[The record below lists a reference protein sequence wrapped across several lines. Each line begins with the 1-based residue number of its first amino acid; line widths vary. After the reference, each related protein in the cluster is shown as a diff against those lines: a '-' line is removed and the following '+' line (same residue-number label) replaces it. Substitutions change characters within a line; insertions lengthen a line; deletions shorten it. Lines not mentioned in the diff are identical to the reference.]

1 MENVRSFIQSYA
13 SLTDEEWNILL
24 SRTVI
29 YRLKAGDFL
38 ITEGKVCTVMGF
50 VESGIL
56 RTYYLDKAG
65 KERSMFFHFEK
76 TPISDFESYV
86 RKSPSKCNI
95 QAITDSVIYAINYE
109 DREYLMDNYHVF
121 ESIIRK
127 MVERFYIFMSDRL
140 RDFVFLS
147 AEERYLKLIEKRP
160 DIFQKLP
167 LGYISEYIN
176 IKPQSLSRIR
186 KKLAK
191 RII

>member
-13 SLTDEEWNILL
+13 PLTDEEWNILL

-56 RTYYLDKAG
+56 RTYYVDKAG

-95 QAITDSVIYAINYE
+95 QAITDSVIYTINYE
-109 DREYLMDNYHVF
+109 EREYLMNNYHVF

>member
-13 SLTDEEWNILL
+13 PLTDEEWNILL
-24 SRTVI
+24 SKTVI
-29 YRLKAGDFL
+29 YRLKAGEFL
-38 ITEGKVCTVMGF
+38 LTEGKICTVMGF

>member
-1 MENVRSFIQSYA
+1 MQSYA
-13 SLTDEEWNILL
+13 PLTDEEWNILL

-29 YRLKAGDFL
+29 FRLKAGDFL
-38 ITEGKVCTVMGF
+38 LTEGKVCTVLGF

-65 KERSMFFHFEK
+65 KERSMFFHFER
-76 TPISDFESYV
+76 TPISDFESFV
-86 RKSPSKCNI
+86 RKFPSKCNI
-95 QAITDSVIYAINYE
+95 QAITDAVIYTVNYE
-109 DREYLMDNYHVF
+109 DREYLMTNFPVF

-167 LGYISEYIN
+167 LGYISDYIN

>member
-56 RTYYLDKAG
+56 RTYYVDKAG

-95 QAITDSVIYAINYE
+95 QAITDSVIYTINYE
-109 DREYLMDNYHVF
+109 EREYLMNNYHVF

>member
-95 QAITDSVIYAINYE
+95 QAITDSVIYTINYE
-109 DREYLMDNYHVF
+109 EREYLMDNYHVF